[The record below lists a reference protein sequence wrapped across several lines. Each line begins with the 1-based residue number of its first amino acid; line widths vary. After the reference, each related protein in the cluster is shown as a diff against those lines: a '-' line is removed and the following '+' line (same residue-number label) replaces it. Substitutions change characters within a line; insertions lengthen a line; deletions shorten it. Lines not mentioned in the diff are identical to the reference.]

1 MAPTPDEREGQ
12 GEMTKN
18 GERIQ
23 RAKKNAHENDRFS
36 GCSQAVLLRLIPLQV
51 RTLDELSKLSP

>member
-1 MAPTPDEREGQ
+1 MTTNDERI
-12 GEMTKN
+12 K
-18 GERIQ
+18 RV
-23 RAKKNAHENDRFS
+23 KKNAHENDRFS